1 MPPHKIR
8 IVRYEEKEKRTING
22 IRKNMYIMNDNFK
35 ATYALFIP
43 IQTANVFDPLALSK
57 G

>member
-1 MPPHKIR
+1 M
-8 IVRYEEKEKRTING
+8 
-22 IRKNMYIMNDNFK
+22 MNDNLR
-35 ATYALFIP
+35 ATEALFIP